1 MNDDILLLA
10 ERERAARARVA
21 VAARDLRSALAPSV
35 LTKRAVRARP
45 WAALAV
51 AGAGGA
57 AIGLWLAGSRAAPAP
72 ASAAASAAPGTPP
85 EPKRSASDWL
95 KLLVQVGQVVGTV
108 AAAKNAAA
116 AAESSPA
123 NV

>member
-1 MNDDILLLA
+1 MNDDLLLLA
-10 ERERAARARVA
+10 ERERAARARVSL
-21 VAARDLRSALAPSV
+21 AAQDLRSALAPSV
-35 LTKRAVRARP
+35 LTRRAVRARP

-57 AIGLWLAGSRAAPAP
+57 VIGSWLAGSRPAP
-72 ASAAASAAPGTPP
+72 ATAATAATGPTA
-85 EPKRSASDWL
+85 EPKRSAGDWL

-123 NV
+123 HV